1 MAGWGKANQD
11 RSDLGSFEEFGVFE
25 RTAMIAEL
33 GVIDRDECRQKVGQN
48 VHAERQFC
56 AGGELGEIP
65 ILPQAGQ
72 DIRLIIS
79 LTGVDSCSGDSG
91 GPLYRKI
98 SGGGKSDPMILAGIV
113 SYGTTVCG
121 IEVMIYLPT

>member
-56 AGGELGEIP
+56 AGGELGERNP
-65 ILPQAGQ
+65 NLAAGRTGY
-72 DIRLIIS
+72 INYISYRCRL
-79 LTGVDSCSGDSG
+79 L
-91 GPLYRKI
+91 
-98 SGGGKSDPMILAGIV
+98 
-113 SYGTTVCG
+113 
-121 IEVMIYLPT
+121 